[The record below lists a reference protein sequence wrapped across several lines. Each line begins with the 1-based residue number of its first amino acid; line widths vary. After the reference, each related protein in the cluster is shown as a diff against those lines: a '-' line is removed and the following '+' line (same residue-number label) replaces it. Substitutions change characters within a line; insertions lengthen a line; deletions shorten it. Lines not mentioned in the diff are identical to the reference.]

1 MSYQALMAEV
11 HAGATIAIDGAT
23 GTELERRG
31 VPMYP
36 GAWCAV
42 ATEVNPSVLQQIHE
56 DYIRA
61 GARVVTANTFATTRE
76 VLDSVGLAHKFESL
90 NRQAVEVAVAARDAA
105 QGERPVLVAGS
116 ISPTRPSSGFSPRMT
131 GPSQFEADCNEMA
144 AIHKAAGCDLILAEM
159 LGHPEYSPCVV
170 RAAKANDLPV
180 WIGISALRRKDGTLG
195 TYTDERIPLADV
207 IGPILAEGGD
217 VVGIMHSKSE
227 VTAEALA
234 VLAQQWSGPTMAYP
248 DSINEGAD
256 NLQLDRV
263 IDETSFVDYCVQWH
277 ATGVRILGGC
287 CGLTLS
293 HIVALTERLGIPGP

>member
-1 MSYQALMAEV
+1 M
-11 HAGATIAIDGAT
+11 H
-23 GTELERRG
+23 
-31 VPMYP
+31 P

-42 ATEVNPSVLQQIHE
+42 ATEVNPTVLQQINE

-61 GARVVTANTFATTRE
+61 GFRVVTANTFATTRE
-76 VLDSVGLAHKFESL
+76 VLDSVGLVHKFESL

-116 ISPTRPSSGFSPRMT
+116 VSPTRPSSGFSPRIT
-131 GPSQFEADCNEMA
+131 GPSQFEADCNEMV

-180 WIGISALRRKDGTLG
+180 WIGISALRREDGTLG

-207 IGPILAEGGD
+207 IGSILAEGGD
-217 VVGIMHSKSE
+217 VGIMHSKSE
-227 VTAEALA
+227 VVAEALA

-248 DSINEGAD
+248 DSVNDDAESV
-256 NLQLDRV
+256 QFDRV

-293 HIVALTERLGIPGP
+293 HIVALTNRLGIPGP